1 MPRMPRLRTARAW
14 TAHPVV
20 WAGWAALAGGAVLCV
35 VGWYGVSG
43 ERFAE
48 RQLPY
53 LASCTVPGAALI
65 VAGAVLLAHGRDALA
80 TSRVEE
86 LYGLLV
92 AAEPDDTA
100 EASGRAVAPLAVS
113 GRLLMVP
120 GGTLRHRADCPLVAG
135 KAEAVPV
142 DSRVL
147 TSGELRP
154 CPICEAP
161 DRDDGSA
168 APEADMRAGPAAAP
182 AADPEADSA
191 ADSAADPEEG

>member
-1 MPRMPRLRTARAW
+1 MRTARPR
-14 TAHPVV
+14 TAHPVL

-43 ERFAE
+43 ERFAA

-65 VAGAVLLAHGRDALA
+65 VAGAVLLAHGRNALA
-80 TSRVEE
+80 ASRVEE

-92 AAEPDDTA
+92 AAEPADDDPSA
-100 EASGRAVAPLAVS
+100 QEPLGPLATS
-113 GRLLMVP
+113 GTLLMVP
-120 GGTLRHRADCPLVAG
+120 GGTLWHRADCPLVAG
-135 KAEAVPV
+135 KTEAVPV

-161 DRDDGSA
+161 SRDDS
-168 APEADMRAGPAAAP
+168 PEG
-182 AADPEADSA
+182 
-191 ADSAADPEEG
+191 

>member
-1 MPRMPRLRTARAW
+1 MRTARPRD
-14 TAHPVV
+14 AHPVLRAA
-20 WAGWAALAGGAVLCV
+20 WAGWAALAAGAVLCV

-65 VAGAVLLAHGRDALA
+65 VAGAVLLARGRDALA
-80 TSRVEE
+80 ASRVEE

-92 AAEPDDTA
+92 AAEPSGA
-100 EASGRAVAPLAVS
+100 EAEAAERAATAPLATS

-120 GGTLRHRADCPLVAG
+120 GGTLWHRADCPLVAG

-147 TSGELRP
+147 AGRDLRP

-161 DRDDGSA
+161 DGSGTA
-168 APEADMRAGPAAAP
+168 EPA
-182 AADPEADSA
+182 
-191 ADSAADPEEG
+191 EG